1 MRSRIWEMPL
11 VGTLVVLSACGRES
25 FSASSDQPSA
35 QAPAA
40 PHGVIPWHQPRVWRA
55 ETPAD
60 GNGNK
65 LVIPIDVS
73 APVSC
78 GTQTINFNLNG
89 WVQLRT
95 FDQPNN
101 RNLELDVFHGVITYT
116 NTAGQTFV
124 WHDVGPDHYYLDRNG
139 DLILTVTGRATAS
152 GNLER
157 NQIVVGHVRMNL
169 TTQQVEFVAGR
180 QLGNVD
186 ELACDAL
193 T

>member
-1 MRSRIWEMPL
+1 MRSRLWEMPL
-11 VGTLVVLSACGRES
+11 VGTLVALSACGDEP
-25 FSASSDQPSA
+25 FSASSG
-35 QAPAA
+35 QAIAISRG
-40 PHGVIPWHQPRVWRA
+40 HPRVWRA

-73 APVSC
+73 VPLSC
-78 GTQTINFNLNG
+78 GTQTISFNLKG

-101 RNLELDVFHGVITYT
+101 RNVELDVFHGVITYT

-124 WHDVGPDHYYLDRNG
+124 WHDVGPDHYYLDKNG

-180 QLGNVD
+180 ELGNVD